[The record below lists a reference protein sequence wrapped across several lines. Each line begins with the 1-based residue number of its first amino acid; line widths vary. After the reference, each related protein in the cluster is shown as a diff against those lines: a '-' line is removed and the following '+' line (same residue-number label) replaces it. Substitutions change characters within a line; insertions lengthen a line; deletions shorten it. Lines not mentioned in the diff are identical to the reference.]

1 MGGRGAGRHWR
12 PAADKGRGRS
22 ARVERQRPHRR
33 LLPRQ
38 LRVAAPFSH
47 RARSLGHAARAS
59 VSCCFWLGKGAAPC
73 YRRCSRRLG
82 RSPWLIP
89 ASQGHDRRCA
99 LSPRTARR
107 SARVHS
113 TPSTPTRPAAP
124 ASRPAQS
131 PSRARYGCAEGL
143 PPRRKR
149 DLARCGDGGGAS
161 LACLRQTPD
170 PFAQLPQSLPRCAL
184 CRRYRLEL
192 VPTPRAADGNCDGR
206 EPAAVF
212 RTEGESA
219 ARPERSCGVHRR
231 PLALRDVWGQLLPH
245 VLAARLPR
253 PR

>member
-1 MGGRGAGRHWR
+1 M
-12 PAADKGRGRS
+12 PS
-22 ARVERQRPHRR
+22 ALV
-33 LLPRQ
+33 
-38 LRVAAPFSH
+38 
-47 RARSLGHAARAS
+47 RARRARLRFVLFLA
-59 VSCCFWLGKGAAPC
+59 WK
-73 YRRCSRRLG
+73 
-82 RSPWLIP
+82 
-89 ASQGHDRRCA
+89 RRCA
-99 LSPRTARR
+99 VLPPVLPPPRPFPLAHAPRRRAMTCGAPCRLARR
-107 SARVHS
+107 VVQRGFIQPPQRRRA
-113 TPSTPTRPAAP
+113 AAP
-124 ASRPAQS
+124 SSRPAQS
-131 PSRARYGCAEGL
+131 PSRARCGCAEGL

-149 DLARCGDGGGAS
+149 DLARRGDGGGAS
-161 LACLRQTPD
+161 LACLRRTPD

-192 VPTPRAADGNCDGR
+192 APAPRAADGNCDGR

>member
-1 MGGRGAGRHWR
+1 M
-12 PAADKGRGRS
+12 
-22 ARVERQRPHRR
+22 ERQRPHRR

-89 ASQGHDRRCA
+89 ASQGHDRRRA
-99 LSPRTARR
+99 VSPRTARR

-113 TPSTPTRPAAP
+113 TPLNADALRRPRLASCAESESGALRLCRGPAAP
-124 ASRPAQS
+124 PQAGSREMRRRRRGQPCLPA
-131 PSRARYGCAEGL
+131 A
-143 PPRRKR
+143 
-149 DLARCGDGGGAS
+149 D
-161 LACLRQTPD
+161 PD

-231 PLALRDVWGQLLPH
+231 QLALRDVWGQLLPH